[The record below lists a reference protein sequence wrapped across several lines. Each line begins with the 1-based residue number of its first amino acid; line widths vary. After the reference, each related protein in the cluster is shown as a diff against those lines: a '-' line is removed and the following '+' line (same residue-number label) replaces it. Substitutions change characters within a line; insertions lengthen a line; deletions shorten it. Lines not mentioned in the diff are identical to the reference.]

1 MSRQDVRLGFPRVF
15 DASFRRHIG
24 ALVCHLRS
32 TVAVPSMVLIRRTRD
47 PTHAAY
53 RPPLV
58 VALGGPSAVFQP
70 RLTFPEPAV
79 FLRAR
84 SVDGL
89 LAIAENVSGG
99 VVLLRAE
106 SFISPADLHRWR
118 SCHPADWLTALC
130 LSLNMRAVSA
140 ALSWLAE
147 WPLPVLLDQPVGT
160 SMLNDVSELAE
171 HAPAIRESCRLLPW
185 IVPRLVAVKPIVAA
199 KLVAIYASPHPPN
212 SLKQLAAECQLSER
226 HLRRLLLALGVP
238 SSYLF
243 LATSRVLRAY
253 ADVARGELSLSE
265 MAHRFG
271 FGTVRTLRSQWSDVT
286 GGSLERARR
295 VPLSD
300 VAVRSMAE
308 RALELLD

>member
-1 MSRQDVRLGFPRVF
+1 
-15 DASFRRHIG
+15 
-24 ALVCHLRS
+24 
-32 TVAVPSMVLIRRTRD
+32 
-47 PTHAAY
+47 
-53 RPPLV
+53 
-58 VALGGPSAVFQP
+58 
-70 RLTFPEPAV
+70 
-79 FLRAR
+79 
-84 SVDGL
+84 
-89 LAIAENVSGG
+89 
-99 VVLLRAE
+99 
-106 SFISPADLHRWR
+106 
-118 SCHPADWLTALC
+118 
-130 LSLNMRAVSA
+130 MRAVSA